1 MARERYYVVFQN
13 DEWKI
18 KHNDRHLES
27 YTTQEAAIKD
37 AVRLAQEEGSKGHDA
52 KVLVQGKDLLFKTEW
67 TYGHDPYPPP
77 G

>member
-27 YTTQEAAIKD
+27 YPTQEAAIKD
-37 AVRLAQEEGSKGHDA
+37 AVLSRPTIDFLKRHSLKFFRRDFS
-52 KVLVQGKDLLFKTEW
+52 DR
-67 TYGHDPYPPP
+67 
-77 G
+77 